1 MPVYNRIFAKTVKI
15 SGIMEETAV
24 ERALLYIEPGPVVL
38 VTTFDRTF
46 VADGETYNC
55 RELMLSKL
63 PPGL

>member
-15 SGIMEETAV
+15 SEIMEETAV
-24 ERALLYIEPGPVVL
+24 ERVLLYIEPGPVVL
-38 VTTFDRTF
+38 VTTFDGTF
-46 VADGETYNC
+46 VADGKTYNC

>member
-1 MPVYNRIFAKTVKI
+1 
-15 SGIMEETAV
+15 MEETAV

-38 VTTFDRTF
+38 ATTFDGTF
-46 VADGETYNC
+46 VADGKTYNC